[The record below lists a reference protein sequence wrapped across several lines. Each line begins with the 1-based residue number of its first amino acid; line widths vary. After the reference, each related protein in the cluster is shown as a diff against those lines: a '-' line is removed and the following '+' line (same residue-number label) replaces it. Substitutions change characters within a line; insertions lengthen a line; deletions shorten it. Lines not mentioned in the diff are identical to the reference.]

1 MANKHYTQDKE
12 IEVTLTVKV
21 KVNNV
26 SNYNAMSDD
35 DIETA
40 LESFEEEIK
49 DELIGKLEGDYVEE
63 LPINCDYITYEVK
76 RIKK

>member
-1 MANKHYTQDKE
+1 MANRHYIQDKE

-21 KVNNV
+21 KVTNV
-26 SNYNAMSDD
+26 SNYNVMNDD

-49 DELIGKLEGDYVEE
+49 DELVGKLEGDYVEE
-63 LPINCDYITYEVK
+63 IPFNCDYITYEVK